1 MAESFAG
8 GVYTDSAAGH
18 PLQTTNGLFIP
29 ELWTAQLLQ
38 DLEASLIMGSA
49 LVTNRNYEG
58 EFRRHGDV
66 LHIPHF
72 VDTVDDYGLKQAYD
86 SFAAGEMDRAELE
99 YIKLVVQKGS
109 SFRFEVDSLH
119 QLQTQAGI
127 DLMSNLVSQRARK
140 TAQTIDRLVAQ
151 TILAAVLGKDLNAS
165 ASGSVPTVKADFD
178 AIPALH
184 GSVAQKVIPG
194 TGTNVIYTTI
204 VDMVTELDL
213 NSAPQDRYLIIAPSV
228 RAELLKTPEFIDAA
242 HWGSQAVMPSG
253 VIGQILGVPV
263 YVSNALENTSATSG
277 KKLVRGT
284 HTGAA
289 KFSMVMGS
297 TNAVSLV
304 MPHAEMAA
312 YSPEQSFTSAVKSR
326 LVYDAKAVRT
336 EQLVVA
342 TRTQIAA
349 PTA

>member
-8 GVYTDSAAGH
+8 GTYKDSAAGH
-18 PLQTTNGLFIP
+18 PLQTTDNLFIP

-38 DLEASLIMGSA
+38 DLEASLILGSN

-72 VDTVDDYGLKQAYD
+72 MDTVDDYGLKQAYD

-127 DLMSNLVSQRARK
+127 DLMSNLVRQRARV
-140 TAQTIDRLVAQ
+140 TAQAIDALVAQ
-151 TILAAVLGKDLNAS
+151 TITAALGGKDLNAS
-165 ASGSVPTVKADFD
+165 ASKVVPTVLADWN
-178 AIPALH
+178 ALPALH
-184 GSVAQKVIPG
+184 GSVVQKTIPG
-194 TGTNVIYTTI
+194 TGDSPIYDTI
-204 VDMVTELDL
+204 VDMLTELDN
-213 NSAPQDRYLIIAPSV
+213 NSAPDDRYLIIAPSI
-228 RAELLKTPEFIDAA
+228 RAALLKDPNFRDAS
-242 HWGSQAVMPSG
+242 HWGGQAVMPSG
-253 VIGQILGVPV
+253 VIGEILGVPV
-263 YVSNALENTSATSG
+263 RVSNTLANTVATRT
-277 KKLVRGT
+277 KKLVAPT
-284 HTGAA
+284 HAGA
-289 KFSMVMGS
+289 KSLQMVMGA

-304 MPHAEMAA
+304 LPHAEMAA
-312 YSPEQSFTSAVKSR
+312 YNPENSFTSAVKSR
-326 LVYDAKAVRT
+326 LIYDAKVIRP

-342 TRTQIAA
+342 GTFAA
-349 PTA
+349 PA